1 MRATG
6 RPMASRYM
14 TLGSAYGA
22 PPFPTAWTRC
32 STGRSPSNGRSGH
45 AHPHH
50 HPLRLPCGE
59 GEYDAGAPHSEACPA
74 APPVADGIIC
84 AMPRHGTR
92 REDGTPAPA
101 SVPRHV
107 LARWQS
113 QCGGTSHHTHRGAV
127 QERGW
132 TFDPTHH
139 GTVQGPTGR
148 MAFFIRNGGMMR
160 RSI

>member
-1 MRATG
+1 MPDVRAG
-6 RPMASRYM
+6 RCH
-14 TLGSAYGA
+14 GA
-22 PPFPTAWTRC
+22 AV
-32 STGRSPSNGRSGH
+32 
-45 AHPHH
+45 PH
-50 HPLRLPCGE
+50 
-59 GEYDAGAPHSEACPA
+59 
-74 APPVADGIIC
+74 ADGIIC

-139 GTVQGPTGR
+139 GMVQGPTGR

>member
-1 MRATG
+1 M
-6 RPMASRYM
+6 
-14 TLGSAYGA
+14 SAHDL
-22 PPFPTAWTRC
+22 PTPDR
-32 STGRSPSNGRSGH
+32 
-45 AHPHH
+45 
-50 HPLRLPCGE
+50 
-59 GEYDAGAPHSEACPA
+59 A
-74 APPVADGIIC
+74 APERAVAVSAI
-84 AMPRHGTR
+84 P
-92 REDGTPAPA
+92 TPAPA